1 MEKNKI
7 SFYGGK
13 GISLIPFVIL
23 IVMVF
28 VAVTKDAVSERVMW
42 VGAVLGLFVIF
53 FLAKEK
59 KAFSEAIAKGMADDV
74 VVITAA
80 CLFFAG
86 IFTTTLRACGLVDGI
101 LWAAYHIG
109 ATGRIFTVVTFIAAA
124 LFATAAGTGLGTT
137 MAGMSVLYPV
147 GCLLGANPMLLAGA
161 IIGGGAF
168 GDNLAPVSD
177 TTICSA
183 ATQGV
188 DVPGVVR
195 SRLRYSVAA
204 SIITIIVLLIM
215 GGGSHGAEAV
225 PYEQLQAYMNPLGLL
240 MLIPAVLTIVVAIK
254 TSDVTFA
261 CIVGTVACVVV
272 AVPAGLIDFSEI
284 LCFSDG
290 TISGTIV
297 SGIASM
303 VDVVILL
310 MLVGS
315 VVGVM
320 TASGGSDVL
329 VNVATKVIRS
339 VRGAELTIIVSEAIL
354 AGMTGIN
361 APAILALGTP
371 FVKPIGEKYKI
382 SPYRRANLLD
392 AAACTINYTLPWT
405 SIVLLAAATSKD
417 VNAMFGDL
425 VPAFGAW
432 DVFWYPIYAWALL
445 VVILFAAI
453 TGWGRKYMGP
463 DGGEVDTLEQTE
475 KVI

>member
-13 GISLIPFVIL
+13 GISLIPFIVL
-23 IVMVF
+23 IALVF
-28 VAVTKDAVSERVMW
+28 VAVAKDAVSERVMW
-42 VGAVLGLFVIF
+42 VGAVLGLFVTF
-53 FLAKEK
+53 FFAKDK
-59 KAFSEAIAKGMADDV
+59 KAFGDAIAKGMADDV

-109 ATGRIFTVVTFIAAA
+109 ATGRIFTVVTFISAA

-137 MAGMSVLYPV
+137 VAGMSVLYPA

-183 ATQGV
+183 TTQGV

-195 SRLRYSVAA
+195 SRLRYSIAA
-204 SIITIIVLLIM
+204 GSITIIALLIL
-215 GGGSHGAEAV
+215 GGGTHSATTV
-225 PYEQLQAYMNPLGLL
+225 PYEQLQAYMDPKGLL
-240 MLIPAVLTIVVAIK
+240 MLIPAILTIVIAIK
-254 TSDVTFA
+254 TSDIIYA
-261 CIVGTVACVVV
+261 CIIGTVACVVV
-272 AVPAGLIDFSEI
+272 AVPTGLISFSEI
-284 LCFSDG
+284 LSLSDG
-290 TISGTIV
+290 AISGTLV
-297 SGIASM
+297 SGISGM

-315 VVGVM
+315 MVGVM
-320 TASGGSDVL
+320 TASGGSEVL
-329 VNVATKVIRS
+329 VNIATKFIRS
-339 VRGAELTIIVSEAIL
+339 ARSAELTIIVSEAAL
-354 AGMTGIN
+354 SGMTGIN

-392 AAACTINYTLPWT
+392 ASACTINYVLPWG
-405 SIVLLAAATSKD
+405 SIALLAAATSRD

-432 DVFWYPIYAWALL
+432 DIFWYPIYTWALL
-445 VVILFAAI
+445 AVILFAAI

-463 DGGEVDTLEQTE
+463 DGKEVNTLAEAE
-475 KVI
+475 KD